1 MVGRKFAEKIVDVK
15 RIVDDTLTD
24 RERSDLSTVAKI
36 SMDGNVMTKEGLSIV
51 TEVTTQ
57 GSTTSPNVERSPKLQ
72 SSCL

>member
-36 SMDGNVMTKEGLSIV
+36 SMDGNAMTKEGLSIV
-51 TEVTTQ
+51 TAVTTQ
-57 GSTTSPNVERSPKLQ
+57 GSTTSPHVERSPKLQ

>member
-1 MVGRKFAEKIVDVK
+1 MAGRKFAEKIVDVK

-24 RERSDLSTVAKI
+24 GERSDLCTVAKI
-36 SMDGNVMTKEGLSIV
+36 SMDGNAMTKEGLSIV

-57 GSTTSPNVERSPKLQ
+57 ASTTSPNVERSPKLQ